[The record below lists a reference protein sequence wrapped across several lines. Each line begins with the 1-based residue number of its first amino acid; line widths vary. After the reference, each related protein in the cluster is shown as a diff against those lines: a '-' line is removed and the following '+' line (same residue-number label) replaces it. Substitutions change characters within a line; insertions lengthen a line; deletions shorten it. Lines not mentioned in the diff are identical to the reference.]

1 MTAAYQETPV
11 GASSPLQWVRA
22 LSLRQRLLIL
32 FFVELAYW
40 IATRLTL
47 RYFPW
52 NTLDAEFIRLALRSS
67 TALMCWWLMRD
78 VICSQIPRP
87 GEIAKLPVLFG
98 ITLLLAAAFTMQH
111 PTFSPSMAILFGVGS
126 IAVALKEEFLFRG
139 VIQNLL
145 QSRFGFAKAV
155 LITTIVFTAWHYG
168 AVPNTRLQYLQ
179 IVMASFAIGAIYV
192 RTGNIWVVVA
202 LHAGYDAL
210 FAFPTL
216 VSYKYNDAIACL
228 MLLGAVGFAC
238 FRVRTAPSNTSHG
251 IAARDSQ

>member
-1 MTAAYQETPV
+1 
-11 GASSPLQWVRA
+11 
-22 LSLRQRLLIL
+22 
-32 FFVELAYW
+32 
-40 IATRLTL
+40 
-47 RYFPW
+47 
-52 NTLDAEFIRLALRSS
+52 
-67 TALMCWWLMRD
+67 MCWWLMRD
-78 VICSQIPRP
+78 LICSQIPRA
-87 GEIAKLPVLFG
+87 GEITKLPVLFG

-228 MLLGAVGFAC
+228 MLLGAVGCAF
-238 FRVRTAPSNTSHG
+238 FRVRPAPSNTSHG
-251 IAARDSQ
+251 ITVPVSQ